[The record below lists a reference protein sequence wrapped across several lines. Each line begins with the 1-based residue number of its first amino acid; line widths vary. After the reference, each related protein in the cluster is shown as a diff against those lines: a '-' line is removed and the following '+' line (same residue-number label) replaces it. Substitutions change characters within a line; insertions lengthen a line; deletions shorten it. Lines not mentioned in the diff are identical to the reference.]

1 MINNLDQKEENTE
14 RIQSTLKTIH
24 LSNLAEKNAT
34 DKKRLMIKQT
44 NKELQHDK
52 TNNKTQSKAKHILNQ
67 IQPRCITKINKQFQE
82 KRQITKETKYRKL
95 LSKGKNENR

>member
-34 DKKRLMIKQT
+34 DKKRLMIKT
-44 NKELQHDK
+44 NKQR
-52 TNNKTQSKAKHILNQ
+52 TT
-67 IQPRCITKINKQFQE
+67 T
-82 KRQITKETKYRKL
+82 
-95 LSKGKNENR
+95 